1 MAILF
6 KKIEHFLKNRFRYF
20 VFKLNTNK
28 VPIPVTEYNSQIA
41 NCRRILVLRQDRIGD
56 LLVSVPFFKIL
67 KERLPHSS
75 IEILLGFR
83 NFSAKVCVAQYVDK
97 VLVLP
102 RNIFKSTIFIFK
114 LRKRNYDLIIDLFDN
129 SSFTSSLLINFLKP
143 KFSLGFDKENRNVYT
158 YVVTLPNKMQI
169 HIVDRIC
176 NLLIPFGVNPF
187 KIEKKLEYPI
197 VKSNK
202 LPLKTKPRV
211 GIVIAGSTKSKYWG
225 VKKIA
230 SLIEMLNDKFEFE
243 IVLFGTKKYLAEISL
258 LGKFQNTLI
267 APFTSDFD
275 EFASMIASCDYLVSP
290 DTSVVHLASAF
301 QIPIVVFYTFV
312 DNQFGMP
319 WLPYKTKFREIISKV
334 NGYSDIEPNQ
344 VFKGLMDLLN

>member
-1 MAILF
+1 MFSLL
-6 KKIEHFLKNRFRYF
+6 KKIEHSIKDRFRYF

-28 VPIPVTEYNSQIA
+28 IPVSVIDYNSQIA
-41 NCRRILVLRQDRIGD
+41 NCKRILVLRQDRIGD

-67 KERLPHSS
+67 REKLPHSS
-75 IEILLGFR
+75 IEILLSFR
-83 NFSAKVCVAQYVDK
+83 NFSAKVCIAKYVDE

-102 RNIFKSTIFIFK
+102 RNIFKRIFLLFK
-114 LRKRNYDLIIDLFDN
+114 LKKRNYDLIIDLFDN

-143 KFSLGFDKENRNVYT
+143 KFALGFDKENRNVYT
-158 YVVTLPNKMQI
+158 HVVPLPNKMQI

-176 NLLIPFGVNPF
+176 NLLIPFGVNHIQ
-187 KIEKKLEYPI
+187 IEKKLEYPI

-202 LPLKTKPRV
+202 LPPKTKQRV

-230 SLIEMLNDKFEFE
+230 SLIAMLNSKFEFE

-258 LGKFQNTLI
+258 LGELQNTLI
-267 APFTSDFD
+267 APFTCNFD
-275 EFASMIASCDYLVSP
+275 EFASMVASCDYLVSP

-301 QIPIVVFYTFV
+301 QIPIVVLYTFV
-312 DNQFGMP
+312 DKQFGMP
-319 WLPYKTKFREIISKV
+319 WLPYKTKYRELISKE

-344 VFKGLMDLLN
+344 VLKGLMDLLN